1 MKLVISIYPVFKF
14 EKNSFI
20 KKKIF
25 LIEITTF
32 YTINKFFYWNTALFD
47 KAKIAHLSATIRSKF
62 KKTVQTTGTTE
73 TWWRFTFQSFLLI
86 TLKVKIFKH
95 KNNLHK
101 EKIYF
106 KNSTYI
112 WYLCFMYAF
121 LFFLRGDTH
130 IFLKMKKMGRW
141 NQFYLK
147 NIRGRGE
154 ILN

>member
-62 KKTVQTTGTTE
+62 KKTVQTTGNRNLMTLY
-73 TWWRFTFQSFLLI
+73 FSNFSF
-86 TLKVKIFKH
+86 
-95 KNNLHK
+95 N
-101 EKIYF
+101 YF
-106 KNSTYI
+106 ES
-112 WYLCFMYAF
+112 
-121 LFFLRGDTH
+121 
-130 IFLKMKKMGRW
+130 
-141 NQFYLK
+141 K
-147 NIRGRGE
+147 NI
-154 ILN
+154 